1 MGMVL
6 ARGLR
11 FHVVD
16 MGTDDGEPV
25 VMLHGLFTGSIAT
38 WYYTV
43 APELA
48 RTRPV
53 RLLDWRG
60 HGLSERPPTGYDSAT
75 MVADLAALTG
85 DLPPFAVV
93 GHSFGAVV
101 AVRFARAHPGRVT
114 RLALVDPP
122 FTKIDRKAAE
132 QLVRFDGDG
141 CLAQRATALAN
152 ETTVLDDLA
161 RESLVTAEELRALG
175 DLPVLTVVGADSP
188 FRPSA
193 DLVARALPASRRHVL
208 DGGHDLHTTAREPL
222 TRLLAEFL
230 EDSADA

>member
-1 MGMVL
+1 
-6 ARGLR
+6 
-11 FHVVD
+11 
-16 MGTDDGEPV
+16 TDDGEPV

-75 MVADLAALTG
+75 MAADLAALTG

-101 AVRFARAHPGRVT
+101 AVRFAHAHTGRVT

-122 FTKIDRKAAE
+122 FTQIDRKAAE

-141 CLAQRATALAN
+141 CLAQRATALAT

-161 RESLVTAEELRALG
+161 RESLVTAEELRALDG
-175 DLPVLTVVGADSP
+175 LPVLTVVGADSP

-208 DGGHDLHTTAREPL
+208 DGGHDLHTTARAPL
-222 TRLLAEFL
+222 TRLLADFL
-230 EDSADA
+230 EDAADA